1 MKKIKK
7 LKLSE
12 LSKIELEAKQMKDL
26 KGGNY
31 CRDKCGTRTP
41 AIGSAYGE
49 WVSYF

>member
-1 MKKIKK
+1 MKRIKK

-12 LSKIELEAKQMKDL
+12 LSKKELSQKQMTAI

-31 CRDKCGTRTP
+31 CRDKCGTSTP

-49 WVSYF
+49 WVGYF

>member
-1 MKKIKK
+1 MKKINK
-7 LKLSE
+7 LKLSD
-12 LSKIELEAKQMKDL
+12 LSKKELDSRQMKTV

-31 CRDKCGTRTP
+31 CRDKCGTSSP